1 MVNIRKMF
9 MREIMTSLS
18 LFLFTPYIGVLKNN
32 CTGNIALNTLVMS
45 PVE

>member
-9 MREIMTSLS
+9 MREMTSLS
-18 LFLFTPYIGVLKNN
+18 LFLFKPYIGVLKNN